1 MENNTFLSIQIIK
14 NLITTRGLIKMNT
27 MKNLTQTETEKIT
40 KEQLKQLKNCF
51 CTNYIELIEEIEKG
65 HIKLDDLQLYIRHFP
80 RFAEVVNYHRRKS
93 AERKKKEEFDKII
106 QMDKPVAEQYLQDC
120 VIQKNLVS
128 EAIKTLQNKEVY
140 TDSAI
145 QSKNTE
151 LLHLEQKM
159 TDLQFTIDCL
169 QSTLK
174 NQTPLKRKV
183 GRPKKL
189 K

>member
-1 MENNTFLSIQIIK
+1 M
-14 NLITTRGLIKMNT
+14 
-27 MKNLTQTETEKIT
+27 
-40 KEQLKQLKNCF
+40 KQLKECF
-51 CTNYIELIEEIEKG
+51 NKQYAELIEEINKG
-65 HIKLDDLQLYIRHFP
+65 RVKQDDLLLFIENFP

-93 AERKKKEEFDKII
+93 AELKKKEEFNKII
-106 QMDKPVAEQYLQDC
+106 KMDKPVAEQYLQDC

-145 QSKNTE
+145 KSKNTE
-151 LLHLEQKM
+151 LLHLEQKL
-159 TDLQFTIDCL
+159 TDLNFTIDCL

-183 GRPKKL
+183 GRPKKE
-189 K
+189 KK

>member
-1 MENNTFLSIQIIK
+1 
-14 NLITTRGLIKMNT
+14 MNMT
-27 MKNLTQTETEKIT
+27 QNLTATETEKKPIT
-40 KEQLKQLKNCF
+40 KNQLKQLKECYNKH
-51 CTNYIELIEEIEKG
+51 YAELIEEINKD
-65 HIKLDDLQLYIRHFP
+65 KVKQDDLLLFIENFP

-120 VIQKNLVS
+120 IKQKNLVA
-128 EAIKTLQNKEVY
+128 EAIKTLNNKEVY
-140 TDSAI
+140 TDASI

-151 LLHLEQKM
+151 LMHLEQKM

-183 GRPKKL
+183 GRPKKE
-189 K
+189 KTN